1 MSPPPSSTPAPAR
14 DQWARLRF
22 AVIGPLLASPP
33 EPGQLQQALK
43 LLADRDWKHPTTGLP
58 TRFGV
63 STIERWYY
71 QARRKLDPVS
81 ALKPKLRADAG
92 RSRSLSAAL
101 KVAITQQYQAHRSWS
116 VQLHYDN
123 LAARVADEP
132 TLGPLPSYATVR
144 RYFKACGLIA
154 HKRSSRRDTDGARRA
169 VERLESREVRSFEVD
184 HVHSLWHLDFHHGS
198 RKVLSTDGQWR
209 KPILLS
215 VLDDRSRLICH
226 AQWYLDETTETLVHG
241 LCQAFHKRALPR
253 ALMSDNGSAM
263 TSAAFVQGLER
274 LGIIHQTTLPYS
286 PYQNAK
292 QEVLFAQV
300 EGRLM
305 AMLEGESEISLKLLN
320 EATGAW
326 VEQDYHRRGH
336 AELSDTPLAVYLTA
350 EEVGRP
356 APDSQALA
364 RAFREQV
371 KRKQRRSDGTI
382 SLAGR
387 RFEVPN
393 AYRHIEQLCV
403 RYAPW
408 DLRTVSLVDERTGSE
423 LCPLHPLDKRVNAD
437 QRRRALAP
445 TSAMTPTV
453 TEPTPAGI
461 APLLK
466 KLMREHAATGL
477 PPAYLPRKEEC

>member
-1 MSPPPSSTPAPAR
+1 MSPPTSSTPPPAR

-33 EPGQLQQALK
+33 EPGQLQNALR
-43 LLADRDWKHPTTGLP
+43 LLAERDWQHPITGLP

-71 QARRKLDPVS
+71 RARRQHDPVG

-92 RSRSLSAAL
+92 RSRVLSAAL
-101 KVAITQQYQAHRSWS
+101 KLAIDNQYRAHRSWS

-132 TLGPLPSYATVR
+132 ALGPLPSYATVR
-144 RYFKACGLIA
+144 RHFKARGLVA
-154 HKRSSRRDTDGARRA
+154 HKRVIRRDTAGARIA
-169 VERLESREVRSFEVD
+169 AERLEAREVRSFEVE
-184 HVHSLWHLDFHHGS
+184 HVHGLWHLDFHHGS
-198 RKVLSTDGQWR
+198 RKVLSANGQWHR
-209 KPILLS
+209 PLLLA

-253 ALMSDNGSAM
+253 ALMSDNGPAM
-263 TSAAFVQGLER
+263 TAAAFVQGLER
-274 LGIIHQTTLPYS
+274 LGIVHQPTLPYS

-292 QEVLFAQV
+292 QEVFWAQL

-305 AMLEGESEISLKLLN
+305 AMLEGQPEISLGLLN
-320 EATGAW
+320 EATLAW
-326 VEQDYHRRGH
+326 VERDYHRRVH
-336 AELSDTPLAVYLTA
+336 TELSDTPMAVYLA
-350 EEVGRP
+350 ADEVGRVP
-356 APDSQALA
+356 PDSQALA

-371 KRKQRRSDGTI
+371 RRKQRRCDGTV
-382 SLAGR
+382 SLAGT
-387 RFEVPN
+387 RFEIPN
-393 AYRHIEQLCV
+393 AYRHIEQLCL

-408 DLRTVSLVDERTGSE
+408 DLRTTSLVDERTGQD
-423 LCPLHPLDKRVNAD
+423 LGRLHPLDKRANAD
-437 QRRRALAP
+437 QRRRVLVPTSTTPSATTEPAP
-445 TSAMTPTV
+445 T
-453 TEPTPAGI
+453 GI

-466 KLMREHAATGL
+466 QLMREHAATGL
-477 PPAYLPRKEEC
+477 PPAYLPREEKH

>member
-1 MSPPPSSTPAPAR
+1 MSPPPSSTPPPAR

-33 EPGQLQQALK
+33 EPGQLQAALR
-43 LLADRDWKHPTTGLP
+43 LLAERSWQHPTTGLP
-58 TRFGV
+58 RRFGV

-71 QARRKLDPVS
+71 QARRQQDPVN

-92 RSRSLSAAL
+92 RSRALSGAL
-101 KVAITQQYQAHRSWS
+101 KLAIAEQYRAHRSWS

-132 TLGPLPSYATVR
+132 ALGPLPSYATVR
-144 RYFKACGLIA
+144 RHFKACGLVA

-184 HVHSLWHLDFHHGS
+184 HVHGLWHLDFHHGS

-209 KPILLS
+209 KPILLA

-226 AQWYLDETTETLVHG
+226 CQWYLDETTETLVHG

-253 ALMSDNGSAM
+253 TLMSDNGPAM

-274 LGIIHQTTLPYS
+274 LGIVHQTTLPYS

-305 AMLEGESEISLKLLN
+305 AMLEGEPEISLKLLN
-320 EATGAW
+320 QATGAW
-326 VEQDYHRRGH
+326 VEQDYHRRVH
-336 AELSDTPLAVYLTA
+336 AELGQTPMAVYLA
-350 EEVGRP
+350 ADEVGRP

-371 KRKQRRSDGTI
+371 RRKQRRSDGTV
-382 SLAGR
+382 SLAGK
-387 RFEVPN
+387 RFEIPN
-393 AYRHIEQLCV
+393 AYRHIEQLCL

-408 DLRTVSLVDERTGSE
+408 DLRTVSLVDERTGGE
-423 LCPLHPLDKRVNAD
+423 LCPLHPLDKRANAD
-437 QRRRALAP
+437 QRRRALLP
-445 TSAMTPTV
+445 TSATPL

-466 KLMREHAATGL
+466 QLMREYAATGL
-477 PPAYLPRKEEC
+477 PPAYLPREEGN

>member
-1 MSPPPSSTPAPAR
+1 MPPPPSSTPPPAR

-33 EPGQLQQALK
+33 EPGQLQTALAA
-43 LLADRDWKHPTTGLP
+43 LAERDWKHPTTGLP

-71 QARRKLDPVS
+71 QARRQLDPVS
-81 ALKPKLRADAG
+81 ALKPKLRSDAG
-92 RSRSLSAAL
+92 RSRALSAAL
-101 KVAITQQYQAHRSWS
+101 KAAIAQQYQAHPSWS

-123 LAARVADEP
+123 LAARVADAP
-132 TLGPLPSYATVR
+132 ALGPLPSYATVR
-144 RYFKACGLIA
+144 RHFKACGLVA
-154 HKRSSRRDTDGARRA
+154 QKRRPRRDTDGARRA
-169 VERLESREVRSFEVD
+169 AERLERREVRSFEVE
-184 HVHSLWHLDFHHGS
+184 HVHGLWHLDFHHGS
-198 RKVLSTDGQWR
+198 RKVLSQDGQWH
-209 KPILLS
+209 KPMLLAI
-215 VLDDRSRLICH
+215 LDDHSRLICH

-253 ALMSDNGSAM
+253 TLMSDNGAAM

-274 LGIIHQTTLPYS
+274 LGIVHQTTLPYS

-305 AMLEGESEISLKLLN
+305 AMLEGEPEISLKLLN
-320 EATGAW
+320 QATGAW
-326 VEQDYHRRGH
+326 VEQDYHRRRH
-336 AELSDTPLAVYLTA
+336 AELGQTPMAVYLA
-350 EEVGRP
+350 ADEVGRP
-356 APDSQALA
+356 PPDSQALA

-371 KRKQRRSDGTI
+371 KRKQRRADGTI
-382 SLAGR
+382 SLAGK
-387 RFEVPN
+387 RFEIPN
-393 AYRHIEQLCV
+393 AYRHIEQLCL

-408 DLRTVSLVDERTGSE
+408 DLRTVSLVDERSGGE
-423 LCPLHPLDKRVNAD
+423 LCPLHPLDKRANAD
-437 QRRRALAP
+437 QRRRALVP
-445 TSAMTPTV
+445 TSATTL

-466 KLMREHAATGL
+466 QLMREYAATGL
-477 PPAYLPRKEEC
+477 PPAYLPREEGY